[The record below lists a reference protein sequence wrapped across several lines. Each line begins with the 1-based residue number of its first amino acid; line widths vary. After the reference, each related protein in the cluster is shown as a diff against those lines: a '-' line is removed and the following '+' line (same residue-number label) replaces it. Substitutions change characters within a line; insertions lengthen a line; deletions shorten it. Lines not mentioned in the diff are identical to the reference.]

1 MVRIR
6 RLVLLILLTTAAV
19 AWSEQ
24 AVVEYVDGDVWIVR
38 AGQSARTRADFGSFL
53 GKGDLI
59 ITGSRATAVVSLG
72 VASQVKLRED
82 TEVAMDDLLGAGSV
96 ELRRGGVFA
105 RVRDTADAAA
115 RRFQVT
121 TQTVV
126 AGVRGTEFFVAFGRT
141 IDELPD
147 LWLCVN
153 TGAVDVSVVDTGDVT
168 TVNAGEGI
176 NILAG
181 RRATTPRFYPWT
193 LELNWNFDPAQGP
206 IADDADL
213 DGAYSDL
220 LDQDY
225 D

>member
-6 RLVLLILLTTAAV
+6 QLFLFVFLAAAAIV
-19 AWSEQ
+19 WSDQ
-24 AVVEYVDGDVWIVR
+24 AVVDYVDGDVWIVR
-38 AGQSARTRADFGSFL
+38 AGQSARVRADFGSLL
-53 GKGDLI
+53 GEGDLI
-59 ITGSRATAVVSLG
+59 ITGARGTAVVSLG
-72 VASQVKLRED
+72 VSSQVKLRED
-82 TEVAMDDLLGAGSV
+82 TEVLMDDLLGAGSV

-105 RVRDTADAAA
+105 RVRETTDAVA

-121 TQTVV
+121 THTVV

-141 IDELPD
+141 IEDLPD

-153 TGAVDVSVVDTGDVT
+153 AGAVDVSVIDTGDVT

-176 NILAG
+176 NILGG
-181 RRATTPRFYPWT
+181 RRATEPRFYPWT
-193 LELNWNFDPAQGP
+193 LDLNWNFDPAQGP
-206 IADDADL
+206 VADDTDL